1 MQTDAFDRWLA
12 SAEAQLEASRSI
24 DAASLMQATME
35 RQDVQLELSRFQL
48 AALTP
53 EDREHAAKIA
63 RRIRAID
70 LRIHACGTNV
80 MAVLDR
86 VLPDSGPRTYGRRG
100 QPRGA

>member
-1 MQTDAFDRWLA
+1 MRTDAFDRWLA

-24 DAASLMQATME
+24 DATSLMQATME

-48 AALTP
+48 ASLTP
-53 EDREHAAKIA
+53 EARERASKIA
-63 RRIRAID
+63 HRIRAID

-100 QPRGA
+100 QPRGV